1 MSRCRRLPVP
11 GGAVEKNG
19 LVTPDD
25 LIDSSPAMAPARAAA
40 LIGLVLAAIVPALVL
55 RFSGAQP
62 NAAVAAV
69 IFGLAIISAAFLL
82 AWGAEAAQVDIS
94 AGLAIA
100 VLAFIAVL
108 PEYAVDMVFASKGG
122 HAFAKHGRACLPP
135 GAGDEPPCSL
145 ALANMT
151 GSNRLLIG
159 IGWALVVGLAWYQWR
174 RRGMPNTDV
183 RLERTNSVEVSYL
196 LLASLYAL
204 TLPLKRSLTLI
215 DAAVLVA
222 IFAAYTFRI
231 AKAPAEEPHLV
242 GPARVIGEL
251 ATKQRR
257 IAYGLMLAFAA
268 LVIMA
273 CAERFAEALVEGG
286 KAAGISEF
294 VLVQWVAP
302 LASEAPE
309 LLIAGMFAWRMASA
323 SGLST
328 LVSSKVNQW
337 TLLVGTLPVVFAVT
351 SSSTHGLP
359 LDALQREELF
369 LTGAQ
374 AFFGVAVLMS
384 LSLSIREA
392 LMLFSL
398 FWAQFVV
405 RAIVPDGWAAAERIG
420 VGVAYLVLGLF
431 FLIRQRAYVRQ
442 TLTDGFRTPYSVM
455 AAE

>member
-1 MSRCRRLPVP
+1 MSVDESP
-11 GGAVEKNG
+11 
-19 LVTPDD
+19 
-25 LIDSSPAMAPARAAA
+25 PAMASRRAVLLIAA
-40 LIGLVLAAIVPALVL
+40 VVAAIIPAFVI
-55 RFSGAQP
+55 RFSTLEP
-62 NAAVAAV
+62 PTAVAAV
-69 IFGLAIISAAFLL
+69 LFGLAIIAAAFLL

-122 HAFAKHGRACLPP
+122 HAYAAHGRACRAV
-135 GAGDEPPCSL
+135 GSVDEPPCSL

-159 IGWALVVGLAWYQWR
+159 IGWALVVGLAWFQWR
-174 RRGMPNTDV
+174 KRKMPNTDV

-204 TLPLKRSLTLI
+204 TLPFKRSLTLI
-215 DAAVLVA
+215 DAGVLVA

-251 ATKQRR
+251 PTKQRR
-257 IAYGLMLAFAA
+257 TVYGAMLAFAA
-268 LVIMA
+268 LVILA
-273 CAERFAEALVEGG
+273 CAESFAEALVAGG

-337 TLLVGTLPVVFAVT
+337 TLLVGTLPIVFAIT

-359 LDALQREELF
+359 LDSLQREELF

-392 LMLFSL
+392 LMLFGL
-398 FWAQFVV
+398 FWAQFLV
-405 RAIVPDGWAAAERIG
+405 RAVVPSDWAEAERIG
-420 VGVAYLVLGLF
+420 VGIVYLVLGML
-431 FLIRQRAYVRQ
+431 FLIRQRAYVRS
-442 TLTDGFRTPYSVM
+442 TLRDGFRTPFAEM

>member
-1 MSRCRRLPVP
+1 MNDVMDHPAPMAPSKAITLI
-11 GGAVEKNG
+11 GA
-19 LVTPDD
+19 
-25 LIDSSPAMAPARAAA
+25 AMAATIPAF
-40 LIGLVLAAIVPALVL
+40 VL
-55 RFSGAQP
+55 RVSGSHP
-62 NAAVAAV
+62 SPAVAAV
-69 IFGLAIISAAFLL
+69 IYGLAIVASAFLL

-94 AGLAIA
+94 AGLSIA

-122 HAFAKHGRACLPP
+122 HGYKLHGLACKA
-135 GAGDEPPCSL
+135 AGSKDESPCAL

-159 IGWALVVGLAWYQWR
+159 IGWALVVGLAWVQWR
-174 RRGMPNTDV
+174 KRGLPNDDV

-196 LLASLYAL
+196 LVASLYAL
-204 TLPLKRSLTLI
+204 TIPLRKSLTLI
-215 DAAVLVA
+215 DAAVLVG
-222 IFAAYTFRI
+222 IFVAYTIRI

-242 GPARVIGEL
+242 GPARFIGEL
-251 ATKQRR
+251 PTRQRR
-257 IAYGLMLAFAA
+257 IFYGLLLLFAA
-268 LVIMA
+268 GVILL
-273 CAERFAEALVEGG
+273 CAEHFAEALVDAG

-309 LLIAGMFAWRMASA
+309 LLVAGMFAWRLSTA

-351 SSSTHGLP
+351 SGSTHGLP

-374 AFFGVAVLMS
+374 AFFGVAVLIS

-392 LMLFSL
+392 LMLFGL
-398 FWAQFVV
+398 FWAQFIV
-405 RAIVPDGWAAAERIG
+405 REIVPESWGGAERIG
-420 VGVAYLVLGLF
+420 VGVAYLVLGVY
-431 FLIRQRAYVRQ
+431 FLIRQRAYVRS
-442 TLTDGFRTPYSVM
+442 TLTDGFRTPFAQM
-455 AAE
+455 ADD